1 MDERHVLSEQEVADL
16 VIGLR
21 SLEWSWDPNEVDQI
35 AEQFAWKIAGRTN
48 WSVMLDTRF
57 GPDTGRIAFDDAG
70 VRVEQLSL
78 AVSQPT
84 SAKSVEGRQRVQ
96 DAFAHVVSAATGA
109 LGEPTSR
116 LPGDLPEVRWRG
128 DTATVGVKRSSVQVN
143 VFLATNEYID
153 NFDWAVS
160 RGL

>member
-1 MDERHVLSEQEVADL
+1 MGEPRVLSEQEIAEL
-16 VIGLR
+16 VTGLR
-21 SLEWSWDPNEVDQI
+21 SLEWSWDPSEVDRV
-35 AEQFAWKIAGRTN
+35 AEHFGWKIVSRGRRFTTLD
-48 WSVMLDTRF
+48 VGFGLDTGEF
-57 GPDTGRIAFDDAG
+57 ELDDSGRVKRIS
-70 VRVEQLSL
+70 V

-84 SAKSVEGRQRVQ
+84 SAKSMEGRQQVQ

-109 LGEPTSR
+109 LGEPTNR
-116 LPGDLPEVRWRG
+116 LPGEQPEVRWRG
-128 DTATVGVKRSSVQVN
+128 DAATVGVKRFSVQVD